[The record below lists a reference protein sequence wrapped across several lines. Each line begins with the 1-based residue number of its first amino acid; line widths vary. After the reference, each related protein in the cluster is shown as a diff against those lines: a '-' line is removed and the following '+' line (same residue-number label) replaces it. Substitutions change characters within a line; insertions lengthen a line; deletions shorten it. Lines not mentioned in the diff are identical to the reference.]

1 MLARREK
8 RQACREKLGVLEF
21 ADRRTTETH
30 RCAGIEQDDES
41 GIGLTEKTLDVSALG
56 ARIHV
61 PVDESR
67 IVAFG
72 IGLVLAKLLA
82 EAKKRRAM
90 QAGQKA
96 LDDGASDEDEGR
108 GKAAAARPEKAE
120 ARAKAGGGEDAE
132 SEAEEGGDAE
142 GAADIAAEGGS
153 AGGHNGLK
161 STIQHLGTQDFARL
175 RIGIGA
181 PGRSSE
187 ERRARTVSHV
197 LGSFH
202 QSEQPLLKD
211 VLNEVLHGLDL
222 IQRQGL
228 ERAGNRLNGVNLA
241 PAPEECG

>member
-1 MLARREK
+1 M
-8 RQACREKLGVLEF
+8 
-21 ADRRTTETH
+21 
-30 RCAGIEQDDES
+30 ES
-41 GIGLTEKTLDVSALG
+41 GGLRLVVGLGNPGQRYAGTRHNVGFMALELLASKESVRFKATAKLQGELAEVGFGSSRMRLLMPQTYMNESGRSIRAAMDWFDLSADQ
-56 ARIHV
+56 V
-61 PVDESR
+61 
-67 IVAFG
+67 
-72 IGLVLAKLLA
+72 LVLV
-82 EAKKRRAM
+82 
-90 QAGQKA
+90 
-96 LDDGASDEDEGR
+96 DDMDLPLGR
-108 GKAAAARPEKAE
+108 LRL
-120 ARAKAGGGEDAE
+120 RAK
-132 SEAEEGGDAE
+132 
-142 GAADIAAEGGS
+142 GS

-181 PGRSSE
+181 PGRSPE